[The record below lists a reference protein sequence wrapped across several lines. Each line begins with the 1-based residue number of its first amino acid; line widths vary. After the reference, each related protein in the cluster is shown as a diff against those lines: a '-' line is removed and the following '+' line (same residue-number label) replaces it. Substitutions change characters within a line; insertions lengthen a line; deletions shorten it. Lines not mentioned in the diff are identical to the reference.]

1 MYPSVLRKEFPR
13 LIKMHC
19 INNVTTTTKRIP
31 TAFVS
36 SIYEGIPI
44 SEHYIELPNHDS
56 GYAWRLISL
65 DRIKRAIIMSKGFRQ
80 RAAIKMV
87 QIT

>member
-1 MYPSVLRKEFPR
+1 MYPSVLSKEFPR
-13 LIKMHC
+13 LIKIHC
-19 INNVTTTTKRIP
+19 INNVTTTKRIP
-31 TAFVS
+31 SAFVS

-65 DRIKRAIIMSKGFRQ
+65 DRIKRAIVMSKGFRQ
-80 RAAIKMV
+80 RAAIKMG